1 LILFDF
7 FFLFKS
13 TSDRHYLE
21 ICEIG
26 LFDCYSPS
34 IFMDGEVDYGPF
46 LKALSYEM
54 GIRCWMNVFIS
65 EGYPEVGELDL

>member
-1 LILFDF
+1 
-7 FFLFKS
+7 
-13 TSDRHYLE
+13 
-21 ICEIG
+21 
-26 LFDCYSPS
+26 
-34 IFMDGEVDYGPF
+34 MDGEVDYGPF